1 MEQLYHI
8 FSRIFNMSI
17 TAGIIICMVL
27 AIRILLRRAPKI
39 FSYLLWSVVLFRL
52 LCPIT
57 LSSSFSALRIWNAP
71 AAKSDTAA
79 FTSSAVPNHNDSPQL
94 SKVSDS
100 PAPPVFIQQELP
112 EDVVTEPKDVLKNIA
127 LTSFSFIWLAGVIL
141 ITGYG
146 ILSTMRLKKR
156 LAGSY
161 CIKDKIYITDS
172 VDTPFTMGILSPKI
186 YLPEFLSEREKDFI
200 LLHEQT
206 HIRRGDHIVKLLAFL
221 ALTIHWFNPFVWIAF
236 LAAEKD
242 MEMSC
247 DEIVMKKM
255 NEDIRAEYS
264 TSLLCLATGKRI
276 LRGTPLAFG
285 EGSTKSRVKNIMQ
298 YKKPAVAVV
307 CTAAVFVCVCIV
319 GFGTNPKEKDSS
331 QSTSNAEI
339 NHPAE
344 AFATDWAKA
353 FCGREGEKIA
363 AMSTEEARENLK
375 ETAFLEEA
383 DGSFQLGLSSP
394 WPWNADSDYR
404 IVKIT
409 DKSAEILYYARTSD
423 PHVTVWRESL
433 ELIPKQDSFLASSEQ
448 LEILDAICS
457 EEEFKNAYPD
467 GLSNTP
473 MDYLWDN
480 TAESL
485 NQNALLSSS
494 WIYKTLS
501 LPETAAVYL
510 LNLSEDTK
518 ASVTDAY
525 DSTAENVM
533 ASSVTVKLEFPDG
546 FQTTV
551 QMIQPF
557 NQNFDGTSIW
567 IPLDDTN
574 EIYSR
579 KSLPD
584 SNLYSGH
591 SYLGTYGDTGNSAND
606 EYQNKRT
613 ERVIYSVTADVT
625 HDGIEDSIDSI
636 IADEDVSGSPYE
648 IMGGMGAAYIK
659 VYPGKEDGSFSDTAV
674 FVSREVMDTHAGN
687 GQIGLV
693 EKDGLSYLLVSDMYE
708 IMGTGGYSFAIFH
721 IDVKRKTAVC
731 SDEDSVQFA
740 IEEEPGASSVPED
753 IPARQ
758 EVIPSFQEYLQLWLS
773 DALLFVSCDTPD
785 ICLSLPDQEYR
796 ASDYYDKV
804 WER

>member
-71 AAKSDTAA
+71 AARSDTAA
-79 FTSSAVPNHNDSPQL
+79 FTSSALPNHNDSPQL

-112 EDVVTEPKDVLKNIA
+112 EAVVTEPKDVLKNIA
-127 LTSFSFIWLAGVIL
+127 LAGFSFIWLAGVIL

-156 LAGSY
+156 LSGSY
-161 CIKDKIYITDS
+161 CIEDNIYITDS
-172 VDTPFTMGILSPKI
+172 VDTPFTMGILSPRI
-186 YLPEFLSEREKDFI
+186 YLPEFLSKREKDFI

-247 DEIVMKKM
+247 DETVMKKM

-276 LRGTPLAFG
+276 IRGTPLAFG

-331 QSTSNAEI
+331 QSTSDTEI
-339 NHPAE
+339 NHSAE
-344 AFATDWAKA
+344 VFATDWAKA
-353 FCGREGEKIA
+353 FCGRDGEKIA

-383 DGSFQLGLSSP
+383 GGSFQLGLSSP

-404 IVKIT
+404 IVKVT
-409 DKSAEILYYARTSD
+409 DKRAEILYYARTSE

-433 ELIPKQDSFLASSEQ
+433 ELIPEEDSFLAASEQ
-448 LEILDAICS
+448 LELLDAICS
-457 EEEFKNAYPD
+457 EEEFKHAYPD

-473 MDYLWDN
+473 MDYLWDD

-501 LPETAAVYL
+501 FPETAAVYL

-518 ASVTDAY
+518 ATVTDTY
-525 DSTAENVM
+525 NSSAENVM
-533 ASSVTVKLEFPDG
+533 ASSVTVNLEFPDG

-551 QMIQPF
+551 RMIQPF
-557 NQNFDGTSIW
+557 NQNIDGTGIW

-584 SNLYSGH
+584 SNLYSGN

-625 HDGIEDSIDSI
+625 HDGIEDRIDSI

-648 IMGGMGAAYIK
+648 IMSGMGAAYIK

-693 EKDGLSYLLVSDMYE
+693 KKDGVSYLLVSDMYE
-708 IMGTGGYSFAIFH
+708 GLGSAGYSFVIFY
-721 IDVKRKTAVC
+721 IDAKRKTAVC
-731 SDEDSVQFA
+731 TDEDAIQFV
-740 IEEEPGASSVPED
+740 IPEEMGNPNISENSLTRKDV
-753 IPARQ
+753 IPAFR
-758 EVIPSFQEYLQLWLS
+758 EHLNPWLG

>member
-112 EDVVTEPKDVLKNIA
+112 EAVVTEPKDVLKNIA

-141 ITGYG
+141 ITEYG

-156 LAGSY
+156 LASAY
-161 CIKDKIYITDS
+161 CIEDNIYITDS

-186 YLPEFLSEREKDFI
+186 YLPEFLSEREKAFI

-247 DEIVMKKM
+247 DETVMKKM

-625 HDGIEDSIDSI
+625 HDGIEDRIDSI

-758 EVIPSFQEYLQLWLS
+758 EVIPSFQEHLQLWLS